1 MANLLANLQSRLEAL
16 GWRRPGQRVLVNEI
30 LSIQILSA
38 AIVGAVAIVALYWGG
53 QWVLKDN
60 YGRWALQWTEELNEL
75 GSPLYLADDIEA
87 LIRLESFTERYPE
100 ISRVAYYGKSGE
112 ALYSI
117 DKQADADPP
126 QDLPAYRVADAGAVI
141 GSDQP
146 YLFNPYL
153 TNSRKFDILAPVWT
167 ETISSDDLFDFDPA
181 ALEEQA
187 STEILGFVAIHLDF
201 AHFHEGLLANIRNAV
216 LLLVVLLFALALY
229 GRRVLQRALRSISQL
244 EDPIRELAKGNLGV
258 EFTPARH
265 RETST
270 IVDALK
276 SAANAIA
283 IRDAELLDRANHDS
297 LTGLYNRRRFSE
309 ELRATLDLIKQRGGS
324 AALLFV
330 DLDQFKYINDLCGH
344 PAGDRLIRKVADL
357 LSSSIGDK
365 GFVARFG
372 GDEFAAL
379 FPGAGKREARENAER
394 ILSEMRRITH
404 IENEHVF
411 HVHCSIGT
419 TIASPS
425 NIHPDELIAQADIA
439 CREAKRAGRNRARLF
454 EGESLTESGEFDL
467 GWINRLRGA
476 LDNDNFELFFQPIND
491 IQSGTTTHHEVLLRA
506 RHEDGSLVSPDAFL
520 PAAVRF
526 GMMSEIDLWVIRNA
540 AIAYTQH
547 VQQHPNLKLSINISA
562 HAFESEDLPAYV
574 GKTLVEFDVPP
585 QNIVLEITESLAIR
599 HAVHVERQIAE
610 LRLLGCK
617 LALDD
622 FGTGYSALS
631 YLQKLDCDYLKIDG
645 AFVSDI
651 VENPVEQKV
660 IRLIAEIGRE
670 AGMRV
675 IAEYVQSAEALELL
689 SDLGVDMAQG
699 FFVGRPAAEPQF
711 PSTPISLRSR
721 RKRGR
726 SSQAL

>member
-1 MANLLANLQSRLEAL
+1 MTSLLSSLQSRIDARP
-16 GWRRPGQRVLVNEI
+16 WRRSGQRLLVNEI

-38 AIVGAVAIVALYWGG
+38 AIVGAVAIVMLYWGG

-75 GSPLYLADDIEA
+75 GSPLYLADDNEA

-100 ISRVAYYGKSGE
+100 IASVVYYDRNGE
-112 ALYSI
+112 ALFSI
-117 DKQADADPP
+117 DKATQAAPP
-126 QDLPAYRVADAGAVI
+126 DDLPAYRLADASDVV
-141 GSDQP
+141 GSEHP
-146 YLFNPYL
+146 YLFSPHIA
-153 TNSRKFDILAPVWT
+153 NSRRFDILAPVWT
-167 ETISSDDLFDFDPA
+167 EKIASDDLFGFDPK
-181 ALEEQA
+181 ALESQA
-187 STEILGFVAIHLDF
+187 STEIRGFVAIHLDF

-216 LLLVVLLFALALY
+216 LLLAVLLVALATY

-244 EDPIRELAKGNLGV
+244 EDPINELAKGNLGV
-258 EFTPARH
+258 EFKSAGY
-265 RETST
+265 RETAT
-270 IVDALK
+270 ITEALK
-276 SAANAIA
+276 NAASAIA
-283 IRDAELLDRANHDS
+283 TRDAELLDRANHDS

-309 ELRATLDLIKQRGGS
+309 ELRAALDLIERRGGS

-344 PAGDRLIRKVADL
+344 PAGDRLIRKVADV
-357 LSSSIGDK
+357 LSSSVGDE

-372 GDEFAAL
+372 GDEFAVL
-379 FPGAGKREARENAER
+379 FPGAGNREAREAADR
-394 ILSEMRRITH
+394 ILTDMRRLTH

-411 HVHCSIGT
+411 HVHCSIGM
-419 TIASPS
+419 TIATSS
-425 NIHPDELIAQADIA
+425 NLQLDELIAQADIA

-454 EGESLTESGEFDL
+454 DGGSLTESGEFDL

-476 LDNDNFELFFQPIND
+476 LDNDNFELHFQPIND
-491 IQSGTTTHHEVLLRA
+491 IQTGRTTHHEVLLRA

-526 GMMSEIDLWVIRNA
+526 GMMSEIDLWVIRHS
-540 AIAYTQH
+540 AIAYTRFVKQH
-547 VQQHPNLKLSINISA
+547 RDLKLSINISA
-562 HAFESEDLPAYV
+562 HAFESEDLPAYI
-574 GKTLVEFDVPP
+574 GRTLVEFDVPP

-610 LRLLGCK
+610 LRALGCK

-631 YLQKLDCDYLKIDG
+631 YLQKLDCDYIKIDG
-645 AFVSDI
+645 AFVADI

-660 IRLIAEIGRE
+660 IRLIAEIGQE

-675 IAEYVQSAEALELL
+675 IAEYVESAEALVLL
-689 SDLGVDMAQG
+689 SELGVDMAQG
-699 FFVGRPAAEPQF
+699 FFVGRPTAEPEF
-711 PSTPISLRSR
+711 PTTPISIQSR
-721 RKRGR
+721 RQRGR
-726 SSQAL
+726 NRQGY